1 MNRPLFLLFGLALA
15 APQAFSQPAPAM
27 PSTAATPAIPKQP
40 WHPAF
45 NEKVEKE
52 YGYASAVRIGDTLYV
67 SGVPGVGDMPKA
79 LNGVYKGLTRV
90 LAAHGLDFR
99 HVVKETL
106 YATDLDAVAANNKV
120 RLGFYDGE
128 TPAATWVQVQ
138 RLLMPQAVLE
148 VEVIAVF
155 PKEMSAPAA
164 R

>member
-1 MNRPLFLLFGLALA
+1 MIRPLLLLSLLALT
-15 APQAFSQPAPAM
+15 APSALAQSKAL
-27 PSTAATPAIPKQP
+27 PSTAATPPIPKQP

-79 LNGVYKGLTRV
+79 LAGVYRGLKGV

-120 RLGFYDGE
+120 RLGFYGTE